1 MSAYNS
7 FTLSISKYPL
17 KKLEELI
24 TDDRVGLRLNETGSE
39 LGRTIQSCTN
49 LRVLANNF
57 LDKLPLTANGPQA
70 EIGSN
75 YSKMGLLNPILQKN
89 ILKHDQEFQSDPC
102 SPHIEEIM
110 KILKDIEQYI
120 PHLTSSTAPSMAQY
134 LDTLIGNL
142 TSVVELYDTI
152 ISTAKKCESQLSPK
166 IATIPP
172 AEQQISYQIA
182 ASLTAFEELIIHLY
196 FLYSNSSDQKSKEFK
211 DLKTWIDKAPNLRQN
226 LFSAPRSD
234 EHQITKV
241 AIEISSELA
250 QLSTII
256 SKIQPSTPESAD
268 FTNVSVALTNLLQTL
283 NEIESKTTN
292 KNIQEIIKNLPTLFL
307 NNKPLDPLVKT
318 SKEVLEII
326 NDKVKTLGASALS
339 AHGTLLGYINFC
351 STNGVTDPES
361 TAICLASTVRLAARI
376 FPDAHLGEEI
386 LVSLSKKLALITKAI
401 FKDSRKIITQIN
413 SVIETNLEFF
423 NDVALNETNYFL
435 TAAKNIEDFDTDSSD
450 FVSTQ
455 QLFFESFCALP
466 TPLSKL
472 ASTCPDEETKNQ
484 LLSFTEQI
492 QVLGDRFSK
501 WLNQFYLTLFSVIHL
516 RSEMI
521 VGALSF
527 PISLLCAANQQ
538 GLVQNVLSCLSQI
551 QKIVQSTPQI
561 ILGDIK
567 DVNSLIE
574 YIVELS
580 KIGNDFIKCAK
591 SNAQSPMFPLYKQSA
606 DALSKI
612 IVELPSYVLPLPHI
626 SDFENP
632 DIFVCALLSCVTRSL
647 RLSIANKPLIDKAD
661 ATTYQ
666 LFSAPFT
673 YIFTTDAF
681 LHAMPQAS
689 ITLTPLMS
697 NLRTSLDVVNSIIIQ
712 IASGQKPPEASHLPT
727 YAQAIIKATEELLSS
742 ILLLKQPSL
751 TYDIPDDVQEIR
763 RFDSM
768 ASSLHSTA
776 LKTFAQY
783 IVRTM
788 KNSSAADVR
797 SALNQ
802 WFDATQ
808 TSTVEVSDGVVH
820 FQEAITK
827 LLNASTTDRSAFIE
841 QFSAL
846 SVSLATYENSYGK
859 TVAPIVGQLH
869 RTLVLQV
876 LEFLE
881 AARISQT
888 QLKKIH
894 GCVSEISALS
904 PISKLKQ
911 KEMDEYL
918 AGILKRVIMSLHNLR
933 QKGNDVQLADNL
945 HAIDTIEELCAFYK
959 VSLPSDDLGVNDLLN
974 QTVSGKAR
982 DKVLDQAISKFSER
996 LLQLIPNQFTLLDRI
1011 RDTDTV
1017 CDFVYDKAELFRDN
1031 VNIILQLAKNH
1042 DGDEEKISGPL
1053 NQMLLCASD
1062 AAVLTM
1068 HSLILAGLA
1077 FTPLSAT
1084 FVACYSELQ
1093 ACFRKF
1099 ADAAFSIKKKSKEDL
1114 SPELRRIN
1122 RKMSKQFDTFINIV
1136 ENPQRP
1142 VGETNEFETKKCMMY
1157 ANLSTV
1163 VVQIARLNTLA
1174 ATALVPE
1181 MYNNN
1186 RLEIV
1191 DNIESSLSQLNTTI
1205 SLVRNEAV
1213 GATSTEFGNLSTQ
1226 LDSETKV
1233 LVQSSEKITF
1243 GSLFVPLPLLQPC
1256 EKVCTITQKMAVV
1269 GPTLTDKIII
1279 EPDPAAAARIPE
1291 DYTIPALP
1299 KKAPPPAEAYN
1310 DLLSA
1315 RKSIDNVVEKFRNVN
1330 DTILATS
1337 KDLLDAIEKLRKVSN
1352 TFAEKAL
1359 IMAVATVDPRYQ
1371 VEQQTA
1377 LHAFANALNGVQ
1389 SAMKSRLMQTKS
1401 FKTEMDDAL
1410 ASYNATIDKSM
1421 ELAEFASKIEAQPDK
1436 DESVNEVT
1444 RELNA
1449 TADAIEKMSARL
1461 KEFEEQVNM
1470 DGLGGEDAFDPTAAA
1485 TINDIQ
1491 AAAGSLPAYLI
1502 AAANPILAA
1511 TTQILKRAQ
1520 QITTELLK
1528 KYGKIENEK
1537 GLIRSAQDLSEA
1549 AELLLVCAEI
1559 LVQGQEESAE
1569 FKVIAA
1575 ARIIKAAVAALV
1587 AQVLV
1592 KGGDQEGIM
1601 NKNVKIVQRYTDS
1614 VINRAEAIVE
1624 EKLVEEDKNK
1634 PKKTSNPMIMKL
1646 NQTQNVN
1653 QLRKKLSEEERIL
1666 YNFRKRY

>member
-7 FTLSISKYPL
+7 FTFSISKYPL

-24 TDDRVGLRLNETGSE
+24 TDDRVGLRLNENGSD
-39 LGRTIQSCTN
+39 LGRTIQMCAN
-49 LRVLANNF
+49 LKILANNF
-57 LDKLPLTANGPQA
+57 LDKLPLTANGPQV
-70 EIGSN
+70 EIGYDYN
-75 YSKMGLLNPILQKN
+75 KMGLINPILQKN
-89 ILKHDQEFQSDPC
+89 ILKHDQEFQSDQC
-102 SPHIEEIM
+102 SPHIDELI

-120 PHLTSSTAPSMAQY
+120 PHLISSTASSMSQY
-134 LDTLIGNL
+134 LDQLIVNL
-142 TSVVELYDTI
+142 TSVIELYDTI
-152 ISTAKKCESQLSPK
+152 ISTAKKCETQLSPK
-166 IATIPP
+166 IPTIPLS
-172 AEQQISYQIA
+172 EQQISYQVA
-182 ASLTAFEELIIHLY
+182 ASLVAFEELIIQLH
-196 FLYSNSSDQKSKEFK
+196 FLTANSDVQKSKDFK
-211 DLKTWIDKAPNLRQN
+211 SLKEWIDKGSKLRQT
-226 LFSAPRSD
+226 LFAAPRSD
-234 EHQITKV
+234 EHQITKIV
-241 AIEISSELA
+241 IEISVELA
-250 QLSTII
+250 NLSTIL
-256 SKIQPSTPESAD
+256 SKIQPSIQNSGDFAD
-268 FTNVSVALTNLLQTL
+268 VSIALTNLLQVL

-292 KNIQEIIKNLPTLFL
+292 KNIQEIVKSFSTLFL
-307 NNKPLDPLVKT
+307 NNKPLDPLVKNAND
-318 SKEVLEII
+318 VLDNISG
-326 NDKVKTLGASALS
+326 KVKAVGPSALS
-339 AHGTLLGYINFC
+339 AHGTLSGYVSSC
-351 STNGVTDPES
+351 SKGVTDPES
-361 TAICLASTVRLAARI
+361 AAICLASVVRLAARI
-376 FPDAHLGEEI
+376 FPDARLGEEI

-413 SVIETNLEFF
+413 SVVDTNLEFF

-435 TAAKNIEDFDTDSSD
+435 TAAKNIEDFDTDAND
-450 FVSTQ
+450 FVSVQ

-484 LLSFTEQI
+484 LTQFTDQI
-492 QVLGDRFSK
+492 QGLGDRFSK
-501 WLNQFYLTLFSVIHL
+501 WLNQFYLTLFSIIHL

-527 PISLLCAANQQ
+527 PISLLCSNNQQ
-538 GLVQNVLSCLSQI
+538 GLVQNVLSCLLQI
-551 QKIVQSTPQI
+551 QKIIQSTPQI
-561 ILGDIK
+561 ILGDLK
-567 DVNSLIE
+567 DVISLISH
-574 YIVELS
+574 IVDLS
-580 KIGNDFIKCAK
+580 KIGNDFIKCAR

-612 IVELPSYVLPLPHI
+612 VVDLPSYTLPLPHI
-626 SDFENP
+626 SDFDNP
-632 DIFVCALLSCVTRSL
+632 DVFICSLLACVTRSL
-647 RLSIANKPLIDKAD
+647 RLSNENKPLIDKAD
-661 ATTYQ
+661 KTTYQ

-673 YIFTTDAF
+673 YIFSADSF
-681 LHAMPQAS
+681 LHAQPQAS
-689 ITLTPLMS
+689 VTLTPLMS
-697 NLRTSLDVVNSIIIQ
+697 NLRTSLDVVNSIVIQ
-712 IASGQKPPEASHLPT
+712 IASGQKPPEASHLPS
-727 YAQAIIKATEELLSS
+727 YAQAIIKAIEELLSS
-742 ILLLKQPSL
+742 ILLLKQPQL
-751 TYDIPDDVQEIR
+751 AYDIPDDVQEIR

-788 KNSSAADVR
+788 KKSSAADVR

-808 TSTVEVSDGVVH
+808 VSTVDVSVGVAR
-820 FQEAITK
+820 FKESIAK

-841 QFSAL
+841 QFAAL

-859 TVAPIVGQLH
+859 AVAPIVGQLH
-869 RTLVLQV
+869 RTLVSQV

-881 AARISQT
+881 DNRISQP

-911 KEMDEYL
+911 KEMDDYL
-918 AGILKRVIMSLHNLR
+918 AGILKRVVMSLHNLR
-933 QKGNDVQLADNL
+933 QKGKDVQLSDTL
-945 HAIDTIEELCAFYK
+945 HTIDSIEELCAFYK
-959 VSLPSDDLGVNDLLN
+959 VSAPSDDLGVNDLLN
-974 QTVSGKAR
+974 NTVAGKAR
-982 DKVLDQAISKFSER
+982 DKILDQAISKFSER

-1017 CDFVYDKAELFRDN
+1017 CDFVYDKAEAFRDN

-1042 DGDEEKISGPL
+1042 DGDEEKISQPL
-1053 NQMLLCASD
+1053 NAMLLCASD

-1093 ACFRKF
+1093 VCFRQF
-1099 ADAAFSIKKKSKEDL
+1099 ADIAFSIKKKSKEDL
-1114 SPELRRIN
+1114 SPELRRLN

-1142 VGETNEFETKKCMMY
+1142 VGESNEFETKKCMMY

-1174 ATALVPE
+1174 ATSLVPE
-1181 MYNNN
+1181 MYINN

-1191 DNIESSLSQLNTTI
+1191 DNIESSLSQLNTTV

-1213 GATSTEFGNLSTQ
+1213 GATATELGNLSTQ
-1226 LDSETKV
+1226 LDKETKS
-1233 LVQSSEKITF
+1233 LVQSSEKISF
-1243 GSLFVPLPLLQPC
+1243 GSLFVSLPLLQPC
-1256 EKVCTITQKMAVV
+1256 EKVCTVTQKMAVL

-1279 EPDPAAAARIPE
+1279 EPDPAAAAKIPE

-1299 KKAPPPAEAYN
+1299 KKAPQPQEAYN
-1310 DLLSA
+1310 DLLTV
-1315 RKSIDNVVEKFRNVN
+1315 RKSIDDVVEKFRNTN
-1330 DTILATS
+1330 DTFLASS
-1337 KDLLDAIEKLRKVSN
+1337 KDLLDSLEKLRKISN

-1359 IMAVATVDPRYQ
+1359 VMAVATVDPRYQ

-1389 SAMKSRLMQTKS
+1389 NAMKSRLMRTKS
-1401 FKTEMDDAL
+1401 FKAEMDDAL
-1410 ASYNATIDKSM
+1410 STYNSSIDKSM
-1421 ELAEFASKIEAQPDK
+1421 ELAEFASKIEAKPDK

-1461 KEFEEQVNM
+1461 KEFEEHVNM
-1470 DGLGGEDAFDPTAAA
+1470 DGVGGEDDFDPTKAA

-1491 AAAGSLPAYLI
+1491 DAAGSLPAYLI
-1502 AAANPILAA
+1502 AAAKPTLTA
-1511 TTQILKRAQ
+1511 TSQILKRAQ
-1520 QITTELLK
+1520 QITSDLLK
-1528 KYGKIENEK
+1528 KFGKIENEK

-1601 NKNVKIVQRYTDS
+1601 NKHVKVVQKYTDS
-1614 VINRAEAIVE
+1614 VIKRAEAIVE
-1624 EKLVEEDKNK
+1624 EKLVEEDKKK
-1634 PKKTSNPMIMKL
+1634 PSKTTNPMIMKL
-1646 NQTQNVN
+1646 NQTNNVN
-1653 QLRKKLSEEERIL
+1653 QLRKKLSDEERIL